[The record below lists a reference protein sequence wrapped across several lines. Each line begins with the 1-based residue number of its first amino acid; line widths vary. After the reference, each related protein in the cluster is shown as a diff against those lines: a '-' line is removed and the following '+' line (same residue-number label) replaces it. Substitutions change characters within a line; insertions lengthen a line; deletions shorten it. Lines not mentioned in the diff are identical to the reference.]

1 MSHDEELLQKEG
13 ARLRLETLR
22 RQLAR
27 LPRTAR
33 EEYDTLVDELEG
45 QVGGAAAR
53 PADVR
58 QLLDEIEAIAK
69 CVEFELAAA
78 PDPLGS

>member
-1 MSHDEELLQKEG
+1 MQMEG
-13 ARLRLETLR
+13 ARLRLETLH

-33 EEYDTLVDELEG
+33 GEYDTLVEELEG
-45 QVGGAAAR
+45 QVRGTAAK

-58 QLLDEIEAIAK
+58 QLFDEIEAIAK
-69 CVEFELAAA
+69 CVDFELAAA
-78 PDPLGS
+78 PDPPCS